1 MDRNE
6 RAHRFV
12 QGLALALEHLAQRK
26 IILVVVGV
34 QLKCLADREEE
45 RLLGLAP
52 FVYHFLFDHTR
63 ICAVRYDDPIPSH
76 RLLADEVEEGFCGGS
91 MASEVALRHPSSRRH
106 SPSCTFLTE
115 NCHSWYG
122 MMSSSESGFRSMAIT
137 APRGTA
143 SRYSQ

>member
-1 MDRNE
+1 MKGRTDSYKD
-6 RAHRFV
+6 
-12 QGLALALEHLAQRK
+12 LPS
-26 IILVVVGV
+26 
-34 QLKCLADREEE
+34 
-45 RLLGLAP
+45 RLSISPNGRLSSSSSEFSSSVSLIEKKSGCSGSRP
-52 FVYHFLFDHTR
+52 SSTTSFFYHTR

-91 MASEVALRHPSSRRH
+91 MASEVALRPPSSRRH